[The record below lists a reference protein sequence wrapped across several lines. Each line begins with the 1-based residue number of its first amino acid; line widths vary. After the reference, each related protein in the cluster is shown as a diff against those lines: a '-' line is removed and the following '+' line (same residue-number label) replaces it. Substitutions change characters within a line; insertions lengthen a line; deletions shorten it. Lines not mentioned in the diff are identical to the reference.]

1 MENSILSASDEAS
14 LLRAVDR
21 IVGNRLRQGVKASS
35 LTTFAIGG
43 PLDYLVTVESLEELQ
58 RVVGLISEAGQTLR
72 VIGFGSNL
80 LVPDAGLRGW
90 IIKLGAAFRQVER
103 DSSGDLIVPAAASLM
118 ALSRKVSD
126 AGLSGLEF
134 AAGIPASL
142 GGAVFMNAG
151 AHGAEIG
158 ERVVQITGVLADGS
172 LHTWAREDLPWRY
185 RCSGLPSGVI
195 VTSAMLRLVEGDRGE
210 IGKRCAQ
217 NLAHRRATQPLSLP
231 SAGSVFK
238 NPSPELSAGRVLE
251 ESGLKGVS
259 VGGAMVSPLHA
270 NWIVNPDRRASSR
283 DVTELIGI
291 CRSQAHARA
300 GVSLEVEVRLWD

>member
-1 MENSILSASDEAS
+1 MENSAVSPSDDSA
-14 LLRAVDR
+14 LLQAVER
-21 IVGNRLRQGVKASS
+21 IVGNRVRQGVVAAS

-58 RVVGLISEAGQTLR
+58 QVVALISAAGQTLR

-90 IIKLGAAFRQVER
+90 VIKLGNAFRQIER
-103 DSSGDLIVPAAASLM
+103 SSAGDLVVPAAASLM

-126 AGLSGLEF
+126 EGLSGLEF

-142 GGAVFMNAG
+142 GGAIFMNAG

-158 ERVVQITGVLADGS
+158 ERVVEVTGVLTDGS
-172 LHTWAREDLPWRY
+172 LYTWSRDDLPWRY
-185 RCSGLPSGVI
+185 RSSGLPSGVI
-195 VTSAMLRLVEGDRGE
+195 VTSASLQLVEGDREE
-210 IGKRCAQ
+210 IAKKCAQ

-238 NPSPELSAGRVLE
+238 NPRSDLSAGRVLE
-251 ESGLKGVS
+251 EAGLKGVS

-270 NWIVNPDRRASSR
+270 NWIVNPERRASAR
-283 DVTELIGI
+283 DVADLIEL
-291 CRSQAHARA
+291 CRSQAQARV